1 MVKSMKKSKCN
12 HLLSSNGEIVCAFHP
27 LIIYVLKKKRGDGI
41 EETDKENG
49 VRVGGRGRM

>member
-12 HLLSSNGEIVCAFHP
+12 HLLSYNGEIVCAFHP